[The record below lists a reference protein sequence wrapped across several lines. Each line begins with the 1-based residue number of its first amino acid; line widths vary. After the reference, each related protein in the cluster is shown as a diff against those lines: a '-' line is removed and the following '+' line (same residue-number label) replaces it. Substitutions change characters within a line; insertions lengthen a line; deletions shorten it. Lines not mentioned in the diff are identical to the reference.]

1 MRKGR
6 PACEAHLVIDERV
19 SRRAAR
25 AAAVPLYRFTLA
37 GLGAAEPATR
47 LPSLELD
54 RRHGLEPGT
63 IEQLTGVR
71 ERAVSTTETLIDV
84 AADAARAAL
93 RDAGREPAGVDCL
106 IFASAVAHQ
115 PIPTTAV
122 LLKRALGF
130 DALPTPAFD
139 VNATCLG
146 FFVALD
152 VAAALIAAGR
162 YRHILVVA
170 AERPDGALDW
180 RQPATAGIFGGGA
193 GAAVLAASDSRD
205 AGDATGSGIL
215 ALAFENYTEGADA
228 CVIRS
233 GGTNSDPRGDFDA
246 FLDGWRFEME
256 GPIAYRLS
264 AQYFP
269 ALVERVLVEA
279 RVRMDD
285 IDVVIAHQASA
296 AALELMLRRL
306 GIPRDKQLNLF
317 AEHGNQV
324 SASIPF
330 VLAQAKAR
338 GLIGDG
344 KLALVLG
351 TAAGITLGAAVW
363 RT

>member
-1 MRKGR
+1 MI
-6 PACEAHLVIDERV
+6 EE
-19 SRRAAR
+19 AAR
-25 AAAVPLYRFTLA
+25 MPAVRTAPLYRFALA
-37 GLGAAEPATR
+37 GTGSAAPPTR
-47 LPSLELD
+47 VTSLELD
-54 RRHGLEPGT
+54 RRHGLDPGT
-63 IEQLTGVR
+63 IESLTGVR
-71 ERAVSTTETLIDV
+71 ERAVSVTETLIDV
-84 AADAARAAL
+84 AAAAARAAL
-93 RDAGREPAGVDCL
+93 RDASLEPADIDCL
-106 IFASAVAHQ
+106 MFASAVAHQ

-122 LLKRALGF
+122 LLKRELGF
-130 DALPTPAFD
+130 GALPVPAFD

-152 VAAALIAAGR
+152 LAAASIAAGR
-162 YRHILVVA
+162 YRRILVVA

-180 RQPATAGIFGGGA
+180 RTPATAGIFGGGA
-193 GAAVLAASDSRD
+193 GAVVIAAHGP
-205 AGDATGSGIL
+205 GDPAESGIL
-215 ALAFENYTEGADA
+215 ALGLENYTEGADA

-233 GGTNSDPRGDFDA
+233 GGTNSDPRADLGV

-269 ALVERVLVEA
+269 ALVERVMGEA
-279 RVRMDD
+279 GVTMDD

-306 GIPRDKQLNLF
+306 GIPREKQLNIF
-317 AEHGNQV
+317 AENGNQV
-324 SASIPF
+324 AASLPT
-330 VLAQAKAR
+330 VLAHAKAR
-338 GLIGDG
+338 GLVGDG